1 MNKILFSEDTLITI
15 ADSTRKQIA
24 DIHIG
29 DRIISADG
37 SVYIVTKLA
46 MAATNRICIIT
57 TESGKKLKF
66 AESSTIQSNNI
77 SVYSEMNLNIKEILT
92 NSGTEKITN
101 IIEDEYDGRV
111 FAMYLNKD
119 AYVIANDFVVK

>member
-111 FAMYLNKD
+111 FAM
-119 AYVIANDFVVK
+119 